1 MRVGKLGEI
10 KMDKI
15 VEGDT
20 VYLKSGSPKMTVV
33 KVDEL
38 TATVIYCAYGTNNIV
53 WDDFVPLI
61 ALRKAFDK

>member
-33 KVDEL
+33 KVGEL
-38 TATVIYCAYGTNNIV
+38 TAAVIYCAYGTNNIV
-53 WDDFVPLI
+53 RDDFVPLI